1 VHGGEFEDL
10 EGGVFLRNG
19 PDFGS
24 AASNG
29 TDFAKSLTHQFK
41 FLVHPIDKRIG
52 KQYLI
57 NRLTCH
63 A

>member
-41 FLVHPIDKRIG
+41 FFAYTP
-52 KQYLI
+52 
-57 NRLTCH
+57 LTSDSPSDT
-63 A
+63 